1 MQLDDDDLRR
11 YGYQV
16 TTGTPPFSGRAD
28 LRPWRNKRTGQVHQI
43 PKGIDPGWAHNVGKI
58 GVAQGIVNDVPG
70 AAAIAAA
77 PRDTDGFILAGRL
90 VREEL
95 VDQAGGAGAFDP
107 ARFRVALMG
116 RLARE
121 RGARDLTANLSG
133 DLALAN
139 ALQSDINGIF
149 PRSWIEA
156 ANRTPVIVTRSQMER
171 GFYREARPGQAA
183 VLFVRDTVDGPYGGH
198 WQGTRLHEYTHHL
211 QRSMPGLNLLFT
223 DLHQRR
229 TKGEPLVVVTHGEP
243 TETGRKDRY
252 VKEYQGREYGDD
264 GDPREVIT
272 MAYQYIWQRHLRKPD
287 DGGWWKGERPLLDY
301 DPEMLDL
308 ALGALFKYD
317 P

>member
-1 MQLDDDDLRR
+1 MQLSEDGLRR
-11 YGYQV
+11 HRYQV
-16 TTGTPPFSGRAD
+16 TTGTPPFSGGSR
-28 LRPWRNKRTGQVHQI
+28 RWRNKRTGQVHQI

-90 VREEL
+90 AREEL
-95 VDQAGGAGAFDP
+95 VDQAGGVNAFEP
-107 ARFRVALMG
+107 ARFRAAVLG

-133 DLALAN
+133 DPALAN
-139 ALQSDINGIF
+139 AVRSDIDGIF

-156 ANRTPVIVTRSQMER
+156 ANRTPVIVTRAGVER
-171 GFYREARPGQAA
+171 GEYRQPGEAAR
-183 VLFVRDTVDGPYGGH
+183 LFVRAPLDGPSVGY
-198 WQGTRLHEYTHHL
+198 WQGGRVHEYVHHL
-211 QRSMPGLNLLFT
+211 QYAMPGLDRLFL
-223 DLHQRR
+223 DLHHRR
-229 TKGEPLVVVTHGEP
+229 TKGEPLVVVSPGHP
-243 TETGRKDRY
+243 NETGRQDRY
-252 VKEYQGREYGDD
+252 ILPYQGREYG
-264 GDPREVIT
+264 GDPREVMT
-272 MAYQYIWQRHLRKPD
+272 MAYQYIWQRSLRKPD
-287 DGGWWKGERPLLDY
+287 DGGWWKGENPLLDS